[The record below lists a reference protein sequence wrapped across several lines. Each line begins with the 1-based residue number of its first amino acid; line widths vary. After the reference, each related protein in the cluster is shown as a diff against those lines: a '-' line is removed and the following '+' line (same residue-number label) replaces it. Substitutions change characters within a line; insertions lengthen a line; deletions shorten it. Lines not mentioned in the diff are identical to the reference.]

1 MLDGFKNMAAMANLM
16 RDLPRIKARLGEVRS
31 KAESTRVAASSG
43 GGAVTVVASCK
54 LTIESVSVEP
64 ALLAALAGS
73 GGPESQ
79 ALAADLIREA
89 TNLALERARLSM
101 MEALA
106 EAARDL
112 DLPISPEQLKE
123 LL

>member
-1 MLDGFKNMAAMANLM
+1 MLDSFKNMAAMANLM
-16 RDLPRIKARLGEVRS
+16 RDLPRIKARLGEVRER
-31 KAESTRVAASSG
+31 AESTKVAASSG

-79 ALAADLIREA
+79 ALASDLIREA

>member
-16 RDLPRIKARLGEVRS
+16 RDLPRIKARLGEVRER
-31 KAESTRVAASSG
+31 AETTKVAATSG

-64 ALLAALAGS
+64 ALIAALAGS

-112 DLPISPEQLKE
+112 DLPFSPDQLKE

>member
-1 MLDGFKNMAAMANLM
+1 MLDGFKNMAAMANLV
-16 RDLPRIKARLGEVRS
+16 RDLPRIKARLGEVRTM
-31 KAESTRVAASSG
+31 AENTR
-43 GGAVTVVASCK
+43 GAVTVVASCK
-54 LTIESVSVEP
+54 LTIESVRLEP
-64 ALLAALAGS
+64 ALVAALAGS

-79 ALAADLIREA
+79 ALAAELIREA
-89 TNLALERARLSM
+89 TNLALERARQSM

-112 DLPISPEQLKE
+112 NLPVSPEQLKE